1 VRRHYFSYRVVDA
14 WNSLPASVVGAP
26 SICAVESRLDN
37 HWRDQEILYNNEKII
52 NTMTRRR
59 EHEDLDIEV
68 Y

>member
-1 VRRHYFSYRVVDA
+1 LPIA

-26 SICAVESRLDN
+26 SINAVESRLDK

-52 NTMTRRR
+52 NTMTKRR